1 MTNAVKKKEE
11 TNIVTFDTSVFEE
24 DAGKGLTNLG
34 SEDLSIPFLRILSD
48 TNDEVKK
55 RSPKYIE
62 GAEVGM
68 MFNTL
73 TRELYSGEEGVQVIP
88 CAYQPQLIEWS
99 DRGKGTGAPV
109 NIHPVSSN
117 ILSKTTRDDN
127 NKDRLPNGNYIEY
140 TANHYVLILS
150 KDGTTSQA
158 LVAMKST
165 QRKKSKRWNSL
176 MLGLKLQGKNGFF
189 NPPTFSHI
197 YKLTT
202 VPESNDQGQWFGWD
216 INRVGPVEKQEIY
229 AQGKIFQESVDKGE
243 VKVKHED
250 ETTVSENAPY

>member
-127 NKDRLPNGNYIEY
+127 NKDRLPNGNYIG
-140 TANHYVLILS
+140 IL
-150 KDGTTSQA
+150 
-158 LVAMKST
+158 
-165 QRKKSKRWNSL
+165 
-176 MLGLKLQGKNGFF
+176 
-189 NPPTFSHI
+189 
-197 YKLTT
+197 
-202 VPESNDQGQWFGWD
+202 
-216 INRVGPVEKQEIY
+216 
-229 AQGKIFQESVDKGE
+229 
-243 VKVKHED
+243 
-250 ETTVSENAPY
+250 